1 MAITIPTAPRAT
13 APRTRPLDLPEQA
26 QTNPD
31 ANGAGLA
38 EGLGRASQVL
48 QRDILAPEWEQAN
61 AAKVDGAAEAL
72 ARRRIELGDQL
83 AQAKGEQ
90 AIKLSG
96 ELERTFQ
103 ADIDKQRQGLANDA
117 QRTAFE
123 RHARQSSLAFQAEV
137 GNHVV
142 READAVAVALNDAL
156 VLTQQNLAIR
166 NRGDEA
172 QSWTDQMNAETARA
186 NFLRKRGV
194 PAEAVKAELDQV
206 RSRYVAQVIQAHAD
220 DQNDKAAQRW
230 LDVYGADLSPQD
242 KHAAERITKD
252 ATTKGQAMRQV
263 DEFLKVPDR
272 TVADALAE
280 AQKIEDP
287 TQRAAFE
294 ARAIGMLS
302 LQRQA
307 KKEQQDQAFE
317 QAYAIAKDNPR
328 GIDAVPLSQ
337 LQAMGPEQRQRLES
351 YALRQATGAPLPW
364 QQSKAKR
371 YQIMDA
377 LSNPVERDQVIKA
390 GPAGYLGTMNEDDQN
405 AVAQAIEKARNG
417 GEPADFLTTSSE
429 LVNESLAAMQINP
442 KAYTIK
448 DGKAEP
454 NEVAIRWRDAIQR
467 EAVTIAAANKRT
479 EPNTADVR
487 AAISTVTAKTAFINE
502 WGTDPE
508 RPLAAMTADQRAK
521 SYVPIDRIPPGRAQ
535 AIRDLFATGGGQATD
550 DRIQRAYAA
559 YLAGDRDR
567 LNAIILER

>member
-38 EGLGRASQVL
+38 EGLGRASQAL

-103 ADIDKQRQGLANDA
+103 ADIDKQRQGLVNDA
-117 QRTAFE
+117 QRTSFE

-142 READAVAVALNDAL
+142 READAVAVARNDAL

-194 PAEAVKAELDQV
+194 PAEAVKAELDQI

-242 KHAAERITKD
+242 KHVAERITKD

-272 TVADALAE
+272 TVTDVMAE
-280 AQKIEDP
+280 AQKIDDP

-294 ARAIGMLS
+294 ARAIGLLS

-337 LQAMGPEQRQRLES
+337 LQAMGPEQRQRLE
-351 YALRQATGAPLPW
+351 AWAVRQTTGAALPW

-371 YQIMDA
+371 YQIMEA
-377 LSNPVERDQVIKA
+377 LSNPTEREQVIKA

-405 AVAQAIEKARNG
+405 AVATAIEKARNG
-417 GEPADFLTTSSE
+417 GEPADFLTTSAD

-442 KAYTIK
+442 KLYTIK

-454 NEVAIRWRDAIQR
+454 NEVAINWRDAIQR

-479 EPNTADVR
+479 EPTTADVR
-487 AAISTVTAKTAFINE
+487 AAISAVTARKAFVNE

-508 RPLAAMTADQRAK
+508 LPAAAMTADQRAK
-521 SYVPIDRIPPGRAQ
+521 AYVPIDRIPPGRVQ
-535 AIRDLFATGGGQATD
+535 AIRDLFATGGGKATD

>member
-26 QTNPD
+26 PINPD
-31 ANGAGLA
+31 TNGAGLA
-38 EGLGRASQVL
+38 EGIGRSSQVL

-142 READAVAVALNDAL
+142 READAVAVARNDAL

-166 NRGDEA
+166 NRGDES

-194 PAEAVKAELDQV
+194 PAEAVKAELDQI

-272 TVADALAE
+272 TVADALVE

-364 QQSKAKR
+364 QQSKARR

-377 LSNPVERDQVIKA
+377 LSNPAQRDQVIKA

-405 AVAQAIEKARNG
+405 AVAQAIEKARSG
-417 GEPADFLTTSSE
+417 DPGEFLAKSGE
-429 LVNESLAAMQINP
+429 LVNESLAAMSIDPHPYTMKEGKVTPNP
-442 KAYTIK
+442 
-448 DGKAEP
+448 
-454 NEVAIRWRDAIQR
+454 VAIQWRDAIQK
-467 EAVTIAAANKRT
+467 EAMSVAVANKRT
-479 EPNTADVR
+479 EPNTSDVR

-508 RPLAAMTADQRAK
+508 KPLAAMTTDQRAK
-521 SYVPIDRIPPGRAQ
+521 AYVPIDRIPPGRAQ